1 VKLLLRHDGR
11 RSGRKPLA
19 LINMVD
25 SEREAH
31 HTRNALEKTCRSFLK
46 VAPDYVGFVPRDHH
60 AQTAI
65 RQQRALVAYYP
76 DAPSSRAF
84 REIARRLCEPAAD
97 GIMLGDALP
106 LR

>member
-1 VKLLLRHDGR
+1 
-11 RSGRKPLA
+11 
-19 LINMVD
+19 MVD
-25 SEREAH
+25 NELEARR
-31 HTRNALEKTCRSFLK
+31 TRAALEKTCRSFLK

-65 RQQRALVAYYP
+65 RQQRALVATYP

-84 REIARRLCEPAAD
+84 REIARRLCEPATGELKLAD
-97 GIMLGDALP
+97 AAP